1 MTDATGRLLRLG
13 DGRRLGYAD
22 IGDAAGTPVIWCHGG
37 LSSRLD
43 AQPGDAAA
51 QALGVRLI
59 APDRPGV
66 GSSERL
72 PGRTLLDWPTDV
84 AELADALEIERFA
97 VLGWSLGG
105 PFAAACAFALP
116 DRAAMLGLVAPCIP
130 ADWEGMEAALSRID
144 RRLLRETR
152 VGSTAARFALTVMR
166 LTAAR
171 APRMF
176 TRAAARGLSGQAR
189 ESLTGQAGTWLPT
202 AVTEGLRDPN
212 GVLDDYRI
220 MGAPWGFE
228 PAGIVVPTRIWQ
240 GDADTLVPP
249 SWAKRL
255 GAAIG
260 GATVTMVE
268 GEGHYLAADRFDEI
282 LAAAIGDPRAL

>member
-1 MTDATGRLLRLG
+1 
-13 DGRRLGYAD
+13 
-22 IGDAAGTPVIWCHGG
+22 
-37 LSSRLD
+37 
-43 AQPGDAAA
+43 
-51 QALGVRLI
+51 
-59 APDRPGV
+59 
-66 GSSERL
+66 L

-166 LTAAR
+166 LTAAH

-189 ESLTGQAGTWLPT
+189 GSLTGQAGMWLPT